1 VVAVALLPEGAP
13 TGAFFDGDG
22 GKVHVIRVG
31 FLGTARLVGWLR
43 LLSRRARSH
52 DDRPRCLTSLCLS
65 REAAKY

>member
-31 FLGTARLVGWLR
+31 FLGTARLVGLLR

-52 DDRPRCLTSLCLS
+52 DRPRCLTSLCLS
-65 REAAKY
+65 RAAAKY